1 MHTPHQA
8 LPIVMLHGF
17 LGRGDDWLQLVN
29 QRDRHSLHPCLHPDL
44 PGHGGSLL
52 DPNSGM
58 AETAQDLVAWLDSLG
73 IGQTQLYGYSMGGRL
88 ALYLAVHWPDRFPSV
103 LLESASPG
111 LVDAGARAQRRER
124 DALLALEIE
133 QDFPA
138 FLARWYQQPLF
149 ASLKRCTAFG
159 ELYQRR
165 LNNCPQSIA
174 QSLRSMGLGMQ
185 PSLWD
190 RLPKLRSQV
199 VLLVGEQDEKFLAIN
214 QQMAALIP
222 GAKLWVASGAGHT
235 VCVENPGVAI
245 AALATL
251 ENATVT

>member
-1 MHTPHQA
+1 MPTTNQTLDQP

-29 QRDRHSLHPCLHPDL
+29 QFDRHSPCLNPDL

-52 DPNSGM
+52 DPSSEI
-58 AETAQDLVAWLDSLG
+58 AETAQALVAWLDRLG
-73 IGQTQLYGYSMGGRL
+73 IAQTQLYGYSMGGRL
-88 ALYLAVHWPDRFPSV
+88 ALYLAVHWPDRFPGV

-111 LVDAGARAQRRER
+111 LVDPRAQAQRRER
-124 DALLALEIE
+124 DRLLALEIE

-138 FLARWYQQPLF
+138 FLARWYEQPLF
-149 ASLKRCTAFG
+149 ANLKRQTAFG
-159 ELYQRR
+159 AIYQRR
-165 LNNCPQSIA
+165 LNNCPQSMA

-185 PSLWD
+185 PSLWE
-190 RLPKLRSQV
+190 RLPELRSKV

-235 VCVENPGVAI
+235 VCVEKPGVAI

-251 ENATVT
+251 ENA